1 MLVDGGLALKYK
13 TYTIKFQ
20 DNALETL
27 KIQRKELI
35 LNAKFGIWVE
45 EEKKQKGRFLH
56 IFGSL
61 VKPLLTSAAVPI
73 GGEIL
78 KGLGKKIFGGG
89 KKKIEKKKKVKKT

>member
-20 DNALETL
+20 DNALEAL

-61 VKPLLTSAAVPI
+61 VKPLVTSPAVPI

-78 KGLGKKIFGGG
+78 KGLGKKIFGRG
-89 KKKIEKKKKVKKT
+89 KKKIEKKKDKT